1 MKGYLIYFLACV
13 WTIGCHENVAAYTDF
28 QILGSGCG
36 ESTNDLI
43 VVTGE
48 NVNFLNSL
56 NINKNVKIQQVPGG
70 GSLRERM

>member
-1 MKGYLIYFLACV
+1 M
-13 WTIGCHENVAAYTDF
+13 AAYTDF